1 MYNNDW
7 ERFGDEI
14 RRTIQDAV
22 DNRDFSRLNQ
32 TVSDTIG
39 QAMDNVS
46 RGLKN
51 GGWYRDPVGRQNG
64 NRGTG
69 TAPGGPGAGGKQGA
83 EFSRGA
89 AATGET
95 RGSQY
100 RAGAGQEAPS
110 GTYAKN
116 VQPAGKSLYLKGT
129 SVRVGGIFLAVT
141 GYVFGA
147 GALIFLLLFCIGAAA
162 TGWDLAFGMIAS
174 LFGIF
179 TAAFAV
185 MAGIGTA
192 MTCSVG
198 RFRKYVNLIGNRE
211 YCDVKELAQQTG
223 RTAKSV
229 VKDLKKMI
237 KKGWFRQGHLD
248 EKGACLMVSDNA
260 YRQYTGLM
268 DRLRQEKAEKEA
280 AEARARSDYEKL
292 SPEVQKIIDAG
303 DEYVRKI
310 REANDAIPGEEISA
324 KISRMEM
331 LVDRIFDRV
340 EQNPDSVDDIR
351 RLMEYYLPTTIK
363 LLDAYEELD
372 AQPVQGENILSSKRE
387 IEKTLDT
394 LNVAF
399 EKLLDDM
406 FQDTAWDLSSDIS
419 VLNTMLAQEGL
430 AEDGLKKAK

>member
-1 MYNNDW
+1 MYDNEW

-14 RRTIQDAV
+14 RRTIQNAIDS
-22 DNRDFSRLNQ
+22 RDFSRLNQ

-39 QAMDNVS
+39 QAMDNVA

-51 GGWYRDPVGRQNG
+51 GGWYRDPSVNQYGDRRNG
-64 NRGTG
+64 SSS
-69 TAPGGPGAGGKQGA
+69 AAGASNAGNTRKA
-83 EFSRGA
+83 DFSS
-89 AATGET
+89 GET
-95 RGSQY
+95 QY
-100 RAGAGQEAPS
+100 RSEEGQKMSS
-110 GTYAKN
+110 GINEGNA
-116 VQPAGKSLYLKGT
+116 QPETKSFYLRGT
-129 SVRVGGIFLAVT
+129 SVKIGGVFLAVT

-147 GALIFLLLFCIGAAA
+147 GAAIFLLLFCIGAAA
-162 TGWDLAFGMIAS
+162 TGWDMALGMIAA

-185 MAGIGTA
+185 MAGIGTN
-192 MTCSVG
+192 MVCSVG
-198 RFRKYVNLIGNRE
+198 RFRKYVKLLGNRE
-211 YCDVKELAQQTG
+211 YCDIKELAQRTG

-268 DRLRQEKAEKEA
+268 ERLRKEQAEKEA
-280 AEARARSDYEKL
+280 AEAKARSDYDKL
-292 SPEVQKIIDAG
+292 SPEIRKIIDAG

-363 LLDAYEELD
+363 LLEAYEELD

-394 LNVAF
+394 LNIAF

-430 AEDGLKKAK
+430 AEDSLKKMK

>member
-22 DNRDFSRLNQ
+22 DNKDFSRLNQ
-32 TVSDTIG
+32 TVSNTIG
-39 QAMDNVS
+39 QALDNVS

-51 GGWYRDPVGRQNG
+51 GGWYREPEVGSWKEKSEEDGRKQ
-64 NRGTG
+64 
-69 TAPGGPGAGGKQGA
+69 APYTVPHAG
-83 EFSRGA
+83 EI
-89 AATGET
+89 
-95 RGSQY
+95 
-100 RAGAGQEAPS
+100 
-110 GTYAKN
+110 
-116 VQPAGKSLYLKGT
+116 LYLRGT
-129 SVRVGGIFLAVT
+129 SVKIGGIFLAVT
-141 GYVFGA
+141 GYIFGL
-147 GALIFLLLFCIGAAA
+147 GALIFFVLFCIGAAA
-162 TGWDLAFGMIAS
+162 TGWDMALGMIAA

-185 MAGIGTA
+185 MAGIGTN
-192 MTCSVG
+192 MVCSVG
-198 RFRKYVNLIGNRE
+198 RFRKYVKLLGNRE
-211 YCDVKELAQQTG
+211 YCDIKELAQRTG

-268 DRLRQEKAEKEA
+268 ERLRKEQAEKAA
-280 AEARARSDYEKL
+280 AEAKARSDYDKL
-292 SPEVQKIIDAG
+292 SPEIRKIIDAG

-363 LLDAYEELD
+363 LLEAYEELD

-394 LNVAF
+394 LNIAF

-419 VLNTMLAQEGL
+419 VLNTMLVQEGL
-430 AEDGLKKAK
+430 AEDSLKKMK